1 MYQSL
6 KLLSVGIPISALAEQ
21 ALGLFPSSCRAFH
34 MIGFLVEFDR
44 VAVDKFSAFSR
55 FRLPVDA
62 YKAVI
67 YDLLS
72 LASTRNQSLELKQLV

>member
-1 MYQSL
+1 
-6 KLLSVGIPISALAEQ
+6 
-21 ALGLFPSSCRAFH
+21 